1 MKMNSNRRTIVQVI
15 EENGEEIFDLLS
27 FVLDPAISDDDD
39 DISVDEMYV
48 MKIFDRKRRGEK

>member
-1 MKMNSNRRTIVQVI
+1 MNSNRRTIVQVI